1 MERQELIENTLF
13 KIRQLPD
20 MKIMEIHD
28 FAEFLLMKIDDQ
40 LLQQGIKELASN
52 SKTFSYL
59 SEEEDLYSVNDL
71 KERYK

>member
-40 LLQQGIKELASN
+40 LLQQGIKDLASN